1 MIRTIT
7 QMTNGAITAGVDL
20 HGLAGAQKA
29 VSELV
34 DLVFYARS
42 FKNIIL
48 SVIENIFVTLYL
60 IFQANIVHGNVT
72 NVDIEN
78 HLARGGA
85 QGMDIVVTLL
95 IIKRMERTAQDVLK
109 VLYLNNF
116 ELAMLHKVLVVVIIR
131 LAYTLA

>member
-1 MIRTIT
+1 MP
-7 QMTNGAITAGVDL
+7 D
-20 HGLAGAQKA
+20 HY
-29 VSELV
+29 EL
-34 DLVFYARS
+34 
-42 FKNIIL
+42 KNIIL